1 MKQAL
6 SAAVAIKE
14 LAHDLIQEN
23 LGNIIVALA
32 FLIPGVLLFA
42 AIASSI

>member
-6 SAAVAIKE
+6 SAAAALKD

-23 LGNIIVALA
+23 LGNIIIGLA
-32 FLIPGVLLFA
+32 FLIPGVLIFA
-42 AIASSI
+42 AIATSI